1 MICYYYSI
9 VFQSPKK
16 ALILIEIIY
25 FSFENNPSKLGGKI
39 NELKTKFDSARSILS
54 TMPGIDMSY
63 TEQQEYYE
71 SLLKQYK
78 NEKERLESY
87 KEMCKHIDI
96 SDLEKGPTE
105 SFLNNNQIIPVDD
118 AETADKIVEDFKELA
133 SFDTNFDDAQPIM
146 PLKEENT
153 FMEMDQTPHI

>member
-1 MICYYYSI
+1 
-9 VFQSPKK
+9 
-16 ALILIEIIY
+16 
-25 FSFENNPSKLGGKI
+25 
-39 NELKTKFDSARSILS
+39 
-54 TMPGIDMSY
+54 MPGIDMSY

-96 SDLEKGPTE
+96 SELEKGPSE
-105 SFLNNNQIIPVDD
+105 SYLMNNNNNNNNNQIIPVED

-146 PLKEENT
+146 PIKEENT